1 MDWIVLLVAGLLVA
15 VVAFAVY
22 RKFQRDSAEFD
33 RRFDFS
39 EDGIMERAEN
49 KPLQFQGVGAQTTRP
64 FRLESSDYKISF
76 RFPESVLVKVGLL
89 STDGVSEETV
99 VLKSGAGEA
108 AFSADAGRYLL
119 DIDPQ
124 DEDATW
130 KLEITSLGLPSGYK
144 PPLT

>member
-1 MDWIVLLVAGLLVA
+1 MDWIVLLVAGLLIA

-39 EDGIMERAEN
+39 EDGIMERANN
-49 KPLQFQGVGAQTTRP
+49 KPIRFQGVGAQTTRP
-64 FRLESSDYKISF
+64 FRLESGDYKVRY
-76 RFPESVLVKVGLL
+76 RFPEGVMVKVELL
-89 STDGVSEETV
+89 SADGVSEETL
-99 VLKSGAGEA
+99 VLKAGAGEA

-124 DEDATW
+124 DEDVAW
-130 KLEITSLGLPSGYK
+130 KLEITRLGLPSGYK